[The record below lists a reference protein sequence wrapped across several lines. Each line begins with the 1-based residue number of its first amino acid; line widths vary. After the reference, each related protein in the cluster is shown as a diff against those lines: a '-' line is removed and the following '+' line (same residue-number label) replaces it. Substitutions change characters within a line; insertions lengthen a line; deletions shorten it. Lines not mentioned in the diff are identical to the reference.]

1 MSNIVSL
8 NPNLSHLNPVP
19 PSTDWERVL
28 ADWLSTKRSP
38 HTQRVYRKDI
48 VNFLN
53 YYDGMSLGKFMGGDR
68 YQGHELVT
76 RYKGDMI
83 QKGLTPS
90 TINRRLSAI
99 KSLVSH
105 AYQCGH
111 CEFTLETVKG
121 EKMAQYRDTSGID
134 LDKFKDVLNSID
146 RSSIIGVRD
155 YALLVLL
162 WSNALRR
169 SEVAKADIK
178 DFDPDGMTLR
188 IYGKGRGTE
197 SETVSLGRGTV
208 GAISNYLE
216 LREDVNPDDP
226 LFIAHKPGYIGHRLH
241 TNSIYNVVKKRCE
254 AAGILKVMSPHR
266 IRHSAITT
274 ALDKTD
280 GDVRKVQKLSRHA
293 NLNTLMIYDDN
304 RVNAQKDVTNLLDS
318 LI

>member
-1 MSNIVSL
+1 MSNLVSL
-8 NPNLSHLNPVP
+8 NNHLTHLTPLTP
-19 PSTDWERVL
+19 TTDWDL
-28 ADWLSTKRSP
+28 ILQDWLSTKRSP

-48 VNFLN
+48 DNFLDDVN
-53 YYDGMSLGKFMGGDR
+53 MTLGKFLSGDR
-68 YQGHELVT
+68 FQGHELVT
-76 RYKGDMI
+76 RYKGQMI
-83 QKGLTPS
+83 SKELTPA
-90 TINRRLSAI
+90 TINRRLAAI

-105 AYQCGH
+105 AYACGH

-134 LDKFKDVLNSID
+134 LDLFKDVLDGID

-169 SEVAKADIK
+169 SEVAKASIK
-178 DFDPDGMTLR
+178 DFDPDGQTLR

-197 SETVSLGRGTV
+197 SETVSLGKGTV
-208 GAISNYLE
+208 MAISNYLE
-216 LREDVNPDDP
+216 MRGDVNPNDP
-226 LFIAHKPGYIGHRLH
+226 LFVAHKPGYIGHRLH
-241 TNSIYNVVKKRCE
+241 TNSIYKIVQKHCKE
-254 AAGILKVMSPHR
+254 AGITKVMSPHR

-304 RVNAQKDVTNLLDS
+304 RLNAQKDVTEMLDS

>member
-1 MSNIVSL
+1 MSNLVPL
-8 NPNLSHLNPVP
+8 NPNLTHLTPLT
-19 PSTDWERVL
+19 SKTDWDVVL
-28 ADWLSTKRSP
+28 NDWLSTKRSP

-48 VNFLN
+48 DNFLT
-53 YYDGMSLGKFMGGDR
+53 DVGMSLGKFLSGDR
-68 YQGHELVT
+68 FQGHELVT
-76 RYKGDMI
+76 RYKGQMMTNN
-83 QKGLTPS
+83 LTPS
-90 TINRRLSAI
+90 TINRRLAAI

-111 CEFTLETVKG
+111 TEFTLETVKS
-121 EKMAQYRDTSGID
+121 EKMTQYRDTSGID
-134 LDKFKDVLNSID
+134 IDRFKDVLNGIE
-146 RSSIIGVRD
+146 RSNIIGVRD

-169 SEVAKADIK
+169 SEVAKANVR

-188 IYGKGRGTE
+188 IFGKGRGTE
-197 SETVSLGRGTV
+197 AETVSLGKGT
-208 GAISNYLE
+208 AIAITSYLE
-216 LREDVNPDDP
+216 MRGDVKPNDP

-241 TNSIYNVVKKRCE
+241 TNSIYKVVQKRCE
-254 AAGILKVMSPHR
+254 AAGIKKVMSPHR

-304 RVNAQKDVTNLLDS
+304 RLNAQKDMTELLDS

>member
-1 MSNIVSL
+1 MSQIVSL
-8 NPNLSHLNPVP
+8 NANVTHLNPVP
-19 PSTDWERVL
+19 PSIDWDRVL
-28 ADWLSTKRSP
+28 QDWLSTKRSP

-48 VNFLN
+48 VNFLD
-53 YYDGMSLGKFMGGDR
+53 YYDGLSVGKFMGGDR
-68 YQGHELVT
+68 HYSHELVT

-83 QKGLTPS
+83 QKGLTPA
-90 TINRRLSAI
+90 TINRRLAAI

-105 AYQCGH
+105 AYACGH

-121 EKMAQYRDTSGID
+121 EKMSQYRDTSGID

-146 RSSIIGVRD
+146 QSDLIGVRD

-169 SEVAKADIK
+169 SEVSKADIK
-178 DFDPDGMTLR
+178 DFDPDCQTLK

-197 SETVSLGRGTV
+197 AETVSLGKGT
-208 GAISNYLE
+208 AISISSYLE
-216 LREDVNPDDP
+216 MRENIKPDDP
-226 LFIAHKPGYIGHRLH
+226 LFVAHKPGYIGHRLH

-254 AAGILKVMSPHR
+254 AAGIKKVMSPHR

-304 RVNAQKDVTNLLDS
+304 RLNAQKDMTELLDS